1 MKDSK
6 IDNSTSYKIGFVLGN
21 LIIKFVFLIGRILW
35 NGVVIASG
43 KNKWLLGLYI
53 SMATITAITQG
64 VYGDC
69 SIPLIITFGI
79 AIISSIHLYIEEY
92 PHKKRA
98 KYFTGVF
105 EEIKLYSF
113 DKQTPYFL
121 YEQTISEYAVLVAF
135 HSFVPVSDWLI
146 KKELLELYFNEKIIE
161 IKQDENNNRTI
172 QVIVQTNP
180 LPNYMEWDNSYIDH
194 TGNILN
200 IGFGYYGMVGMDL
213 EKYPHGFIAGE
224 TGSGKSNILKCLIH
238 QALSKNYDVIL
249 IDFKRGVSFSNF
261 SHAVTIYYDYVSA
274 MQILKSMVQETNRR
288 LDLFRETKVDNLIDY
303 NRITNS
309 YLERKIIFIDELAEL
324 LKTRDKEISAILY
337 DSIETLT
344 RLSRAVG
351 IHLIMGIQRP
361 DSTIVN
367 GQIKNNVSYRICGR
381 FVDKEPSRIMLGS
394 DAASSLPNVKGR
406 FVVKDNDI
414 QEIQSFYYRE
424 QEQYQYNT
432 REVEEVTD
440 TIIYGP
446 AYHFDV
452 KVEEVE
458 SFEEK
463 ETPNEF
469 HFDFSDIKRN
479 E

>member
-6 IDNSTSYKIGFVLGN
+6 IDNSVSYKIGFVLGN
-21 LIIKFVFLIGRILW
+21 LIIKFVFLIGKVLW
-35 NGVVIASG
+35 NGVIIASG
-43 KNKWLLGLYI
+43 KNKWLLVFYI
-53 SMATITAITQG
+53 FMATITAISQG

-69 SIPLIITFGI
+69 SIPLTITFSV
-79 AIISSIHLYIEEY
+79 AIISSIHLYIQEY
-92 PHKKRA
+92 PHKKKV
-98 KYFTGVF
+98 KYFNGVF
-105 EEIKLYSF
+105 EEIKLHSF
-113 DKQTPYFL
+113 DNQTPYFL
-121 YEQTISEYAVLVAF
+121 YEQNISEYAIIFVF

-161 IKQDENNNRTI
+161 IKQDENNNRNI

-180 LPNYMEWDNSYIDH
+180 LPNYIEWDNNYIDN

-224 TGSGKSNILKCLIH
+224 TGSGKSNILKCLIN
-238 QALSKNYDVIL
+238 QALSKKYDVIL

-274 MQILKSMVQETNRR
+274 MQILKSMVQETNER
-288 LDLFRETKVDNLIDY
+288 LDLFRETKVDNLTDY
-303 NRITNS
+303 NRIASNS
-309 YLERKIIFIDELAEL
+309 LKRIIIFIDELAEL
-324 LKTRDKEISAILY
+324 LKTRDKEISTILY

-367 GQIKNNVSYRICGR
+367 GQIKNNVSYRICGH
-381 FVDKEPSRIMLGS
+381 FVDKEPSRIMLGN
-394 DAASSLPNVKGR
+394 DAASNLPNVKGR

-414 QEIQSFYYRE
+414 QEIQSFYYIE
-424 QEQYQYNT
+424 QEQYQYNKA
-432 REVEEVTD
+432 EVEETTD

-446 AYHFDV
+446 VSHFDV

-463 ETPNEF
+463 ETPTEF
-469 HFDFSDIKRN
+469 HFDFSDIKKN